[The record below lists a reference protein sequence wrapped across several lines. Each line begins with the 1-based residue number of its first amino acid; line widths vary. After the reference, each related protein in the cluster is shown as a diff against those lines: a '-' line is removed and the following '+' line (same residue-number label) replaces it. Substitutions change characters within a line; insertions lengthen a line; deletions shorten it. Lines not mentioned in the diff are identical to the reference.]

1 MDLFST
7 TTEKPLE
14 RSGDTPLAARMRPKK
29 LEEVVGQQH
38 LVGPTGLLTSALKTG
53 TLHSFILW
61 GPPGSGKTTIAQIL
75 AEQSGYRFVP
85 FSAVLSG
92 IKEVREVM
100 LQAEQSRRMGKRQT
114 VIFVDEIHRFNK
126 AQQDAFLPFVERGD
140 VILMGATT
148 ENPSFEIISALLSR
162 MRIYTLDP
170 LSLPDLVSLLK
181 RALAQDPK
189 LKGKNLAVSDDAF
202 EYLAMMAPGDARL
215 SLNLLETASE
225 LVEPGKTVDRSVVD
239 RANQRAALL
248 YDKTGEEHY
257 NVISALHKSMRNGD
271 PDAAMYW
278 LGRMLEAGEDP
289 LYVAR
294 RLIRFASEDVG
305 NADPQALVVAVAA
318 RDAIHFL
325 GVPEGKLALAQA
337 TSYLALAPKS
347 NALYVGYGRV
357 EKDLRDGHVYPV
369 PLAIRNASTKL
380 MKELDYGKGYE
391 YAHKTEEK
399 TTALECMP
407 EKLRNRRYYE
417 PTDQGK
423 EKELGERKQ
432 YWEEIRRRQRGQSE
446 KKS

>member
-1 MDLFST
+1 
-7 TTEKPLE
+7 
-14 RSGDTPLAARMRPKK
+14 
-29 LEEVVGQQH
+29 
-38 LVGPTGLLTSALKTG
+38 
-53 TLHSFILW
+53 
-61 GPPGSGKTTIAQIL
+61 
-75 AEQSGYRFVP
+75 
-85 FSAVLSG
+85 
-92 IKEVREVM
+92 
-100 LQAEQSRRMGKRQT
+100 
-114 VIFVDEIHRFNK
+114 
-126 AQQDAFLPFVERGD
+126 
-140 VILMGATT
+140 
-148 ENPSFEIISALLSR
+148 
-162 MRIYTLDP
+162 
-170 LSLPDLVSLLK
+170 
-181 RALAQDPK
+181 
-189 LKGKNLAVSDDAF
+189 
-202 EYLAMMAPGDARL
+202 
-215 SLNLLETASE
+215 LLETASE

-305 NADPQALVVAVAA
+305 NADPQALVVTVAA

-325 GVPEGKLALAQA
+325 GIPEGKLALAQA
-337 TSYLALAPKS
+337 TTYLALAPKS

-369 PLAIRNASTKL
+369 PLVIRNAPTKL

-391 YAHKTEEK
+391 YAHQTEEK

-407 EKLRNRRYYE
+407 EKLGNRRYYE

-423 EKELGERKQ
+423 EKILAERKQ
-432 YWEEIRRRQRGQSE
+432 YWEEVRRRQRDQSG